1 MRRQYSGGAQPAQL
15 TSSLGNSTADRTI
28 YCDDLTNWPDGS
40 IGPFYIVIDRAK
52 AAEEKI
58 LCSSRTGNVLTVF
71 DDGVTNGRAADGTS
85 ITSHSANA
93 ITEHIFTATDANEA
107 NLHVNSSTVIHGI
120 TGALAGVT
128 ATQTLTNKTI
138 SGASNTLS
146 NIAQSSV
153 TNLVSDLAAKA
164 PVSVTIN
171 PQTASY
177 TLVLADAGKQ
187 VEILVTSTAN
197 TLTVPPNSS
206 VAFPVGTILLVVQ
219 TGTGQTTLTPG
230 AGVTINATPGLKL
243 RTQWSS
249 VMLVKRATDTWFA
262 AGDLSA

>member
-15 TSSLGNSTADRTI
+15 TTGLGNSTSDRTI

-40 IGPFYIVIDRAK
+40 VGPFYIVIDRAK
-52 AAEEKI
+52 ASEEKI
-58 LCSSRTGNVLTVF
+58 LCVSRAGNVLTVF

-85 ITSHSANA
+85 ITSHAANA
-93 ITEHIFTATDANEA
+93 IIEHIFTATDANEA
-107 NLHVNSSTVIHGI
+107 NLHVNSSTTIHGV

-128 ATQTLTNKTI
+128 ATQTLSNKTI
-138 SGASNTLS
+138 SGSSNTLT

-153 TNLVSDLAAKA
+153 TNLATSLT
-164 PVSVTIN
+164 SVTIN

-177 TLVLADAGKQ
+177 TLVLGDAGKQ
-187 VEILVTSTAN
+187 VEMLVATAN

-206 VAFPVGTILLVVQ
+206 VAFPVGTLILIVQ
-219 TGTGQTTLTPG
+219 TGAGQTTITAG
-230 AGVTINATPGLKL
+230 AGVTINSTPGLKL

-249 VMLVKRATDTWFA
+249 TMLVKRATDTWFA

>member
-58 LCSSRTGNVLTVF
+58 LCSSRSGNVLTVF
-71 DDGVTNGRAADGTS
+71 DDGITNGRAADGTS

-93 ITEHIFTATDANEA
+93 VTEHIFTATDANEA

-138 SGASNTLS
+138 SGSSNTLT

-153 TNLVSDLAAKA
+153 TNLATSLT
-164 PVSVTIN
+164 SVTIN

-177 TLVLADAGKQ
+177 TLVLGDAGKQ
-187 VEILVTSTAN
+187 VEMLVATGN

-206 VAFPVGTILLVVQ
+206 VAFPVGTLILIVQ
-219 TGTGQTTLTPG
+219 TGAGQTTVTAG
-230 AGVTINATPGLKL
+230 AGVTINSTPGLKL

-249 VMLVKRATDTWFA
+249 TMLVKRATDTWFA